1 MTLTVFILVF
11 VSAALHVFWNAYVKT
26 SRDKVSFAW
35 LTSLAGTLVLVPVF
49 IISRLAAPGP
59 LSAGIIAWAALS
71 GLFEAAYT
79 ILLFTAYDRADLS
92 VVYPL
97 SRGVA
102 PLFTLAL
109 GGLLLGDTVT
119 PLHGLAVLVVVAGV
133 AGVSFSAMPSRDGT
147 ASLAQRRLPAGILLA
162 LAAAAMIAGYHLVD
176 RRAMTLPAKP
186 SALEYLFLMHCFL
199 MLFVSAWIALSPERR
214 RRAPGEWARNRT
226 GVLIVGVGS
235 TVAYF
240 LIMLALRHGNVTHIA
255 AGRNV
260 GIVISTI
267 VGALFL
273 KERVCW
279 KRALGA
285 VLICAGVAAL
295 VLLNTH

>member
-11 VSAALHVFWNAYVKT
+11 CSAGMHVFWNAFVKT

-49 IISRLAAPGP
+49 IVSRLVQPGP
-59 LSAGIIAWAALS
+59 LGVGIVAWAALS

-109 GGLLLGDTVT
+109 GGFLLGDSVI
-119 PLHGLAVLVVVAGV
+119 PLHGLAVLVVVGGV
-133 AGVSFSAMPSRDGT
+133 AGVSLSAMPSRYGT
-147 ASLAQRRLPAGILLA
+147 ASVARRRLPAGILLA

-176 RRAMTLPAKP
+176 RRAMTLPTKP
-186 SALEYLFLMHCFL
+186 NPLEYLFLMHCFL
-199 MLFVSAWIALSPERR
+199 LLFVSGWIALSRERLA
-214 RRAPGEWARNRT
+214 RATAEWPANWK

-235 TVAYF
+235 TFAYF

-260 GIVISTI
+260 GIIISTI

-279 KRALGA
+279 KRVLGA
-285 VLICAGVAAL
+285 VLIGAGVAAL
-295 VLLNTH
+295 VLLNSH